1 MDDDVEEAKLLT
13 LRQEEELFALTEIVA
28 AKYEALN
35 VKEVIRKQT
44 LTISE
49 RQVLSKSTD
58 LKN

>member
-44 LTISE
+44 LTIPE

-58 LKN
+58 